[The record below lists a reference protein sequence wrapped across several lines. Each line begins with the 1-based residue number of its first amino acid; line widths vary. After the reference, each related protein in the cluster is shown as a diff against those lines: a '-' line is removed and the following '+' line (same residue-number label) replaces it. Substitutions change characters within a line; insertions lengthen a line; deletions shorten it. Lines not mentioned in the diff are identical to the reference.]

1 MDCDTARIALSAILD
16 GEPPIASGEAHQEAL
31 TAVQAHL
38 RSCAGCATWHQE
50 AVRLRDLTLETAADA
65 PDLTARVLS
74 AVRDDNASR
83 DVYAESLQ
91 AGRRR
96 ILRVAVAVAAV
107 VQLALAVP
115 ALLTA
120 AGLTDFVAVHTSREM
135 ASFDIA
141 VAVGFLLAA
150 VRPERAKAFVPVA
163 VVLAACLLFS
173 SSLDVAQGM
182 TVMADETGHMVA
194 CVQAGLL
201 WLLGRTGVRSPR
213 PVTA

>member
-1 MDCDTARIALSAILD
+1 MDCHTARAALSAILD
-16 GEPPIASGEAHQEAL
+16 GESPEPPHEGA
-31 TAVQAHL
+31 AVHNHL
-38 RSCAGCATWHQE
+38 ASCAACTTWH
-50 AVRLRDLTLETAADA
+50 ARAFRLKMATDASPAEPLDLTE
-65 PDLTARVLS
+65 RVLS
-74 AVRDDNASR
+74 TVREDGR
-83 DVYAESLQ
+83 RRQVYAESLQ

-96 ILRVAVAVAAV
+96 ILRITVGVAAV
-107 VQLALAVP
+107 AQLALAIP

-120 AGLTDFVAVHTSREM
+120 TGLSDFQVVHTSREM

-150 VRPERAKAFVPVA
+150 LRPEWAKAFVPVA

-182 TVMADETGHMVA
+182 RALADETGHMVA

-201 WLLGRTGVRSPR
+201 WLLGRTVVRPPR

>member
-16 GEPPIASGEAHQEAL
+16 GEAPTASEAEPEAFA
-31 TAVQAHL
+31 AVHSHL
-38 RSCAGCATWHQE
+38 RTCADCGAWHRE
-50 AVRLRDLTLETAADA
+50 AVRLRGLTLDAATPA

-74 AVRDDNASR
+74 AVRDEDARR
-83 DVYAESLQ
+83 DVYAESLN

-96 ILRVAVAVAAV
+96 ILRVAVAVAAG

-115 ALLTA
+115 ALLSA
-120 AGLTDFVAVHTSREM
+120 AGLTDFAAVHTSREM

-150 VRPERAKAFVPVA
+150 IRPERAKAFVPVA

-201 WLLGRTGVRSPR
+201 WLLGRASVRSPR
-213 PVTA
+213 PATA

>member
-1 MDCDTARIALSAILD
+1 MDCDTARAALSAILD
-16 GEPPIASGEAHQEAL
+16 GETPGDQHEGDAVHEHLL
-31 TAVQAHL
+31 T
-38 RSCAGCATWHQE
+38 CPGCAAWHARALELRE
-50 AVRLRDLTLETAADA
+50 AALASSATEP
-65 PDLTARVLS
+65 PDLTERVLS
-74 AVRDDNASR
+74 AVREDGR
-83 DVYAESLQ
+83 RQEVYAESLL

-96 ILRVAVAVAAV
+96 ILRIAVGVAAV

-120 AGLTDFVAVHTSREM
+120 TGITDFQVVHTSREM

-150 VRPERAKAFVPVA
+150 LRPERAKAFVPVA
-163 VVLAACLLFS
+163 VVLAVCLLFS

-182 TVMADETGHMVA
+182 RALADETGHMVA

-201 WLLGRTGVRSPR
+201 WLLGRTAVRPPR